1 MSFLDKYSQGL
12 IANPGNDLSTS
23 MALHGRHIQPQIL
36 DGLNGA
42 NWQLDEYVKWYGE
55 KRIKLSL
62 GGMSPLD
69 YRRSLGLAG

>member
-12 IANPGNDLSTS
+12 VANPGNDLSTS

-42 NWQLDEYVKWYGE
+42 NWQLDEYVQRGGDEALRKV
-55 KRIKLSL
+55 LT
-62 GGMSPLD
+62 GGMNHEDVVSQLKT
-69 YRRSLGLAG
+69 